1 MKILHTSDWH
11 IGKRLYDRDTENEHR
26 QFFDWLIETINQKK
40 VDLLLVSGDIFDIA
54 YPSNSSLQLYYR
66 TLTRIAN
73 SYCKHV
79 IITGGNHDSVSTM
92 NAPRQIL
99 EMLQMHVVG
108 GVTDD
113 LKDEIIEIRNENE
126 QTELVVCAVPFLRD
140 RDIRKSVPGET
151 IDEKNKQM
159 RDGIIAH
166 YQQLA
171 DEVNS
176 YHEQKIPIIAMG
188 HLFMA
193 GASTS
198 DSEREIYIG
207 NLEKLTN
214 TNFPDIF
221 DYVALGH
228 IHRPQKIGGSE
239 TIRYS
244 GSPIPLSFSERN
256 DTKEIVL
263 LDFQNNK
270 LQNIESLHVPEF
282 RKLMQ
287 IKGTL
292 EGIILKLEA
301 VAENDNTWYEIF
313 VQEQEY
319 DPTVIQRFEKFMDQ
333 KKQLEILHYRV
344 LFDSNQQSINDLYVD
359 APLLKDLKETEVFE
373 RLIESVKIDDK
384 NTIKEAFSELLLSMN
399 DS

>member
-11 IGKRLYDRDTENEHR
+11 IGKRLYDRDTENEHQ
-26 QFFDWLIETINQKK
+26 QFFDWMIETINQKK

-171 DEVNS
+171 NEVS
-176 YHEQKIPIIAMG
+176 LFHEQKIPIIAMG

-270 LQNIESLHVPEF
+270 LQNIESLHVPVF

-292 EGIILKLEA
+292 AKIILKLES
-301 VAENDNTWYEIF
+301 VAEDDNTWYEIF
-313 VQEQEY
+313 VQEKEY
-319 DPTVIQRFEKFMDQ
+319 DPTVIQRFERFMDE

-344 LFDSNQQSINDLYVD
+344 LFESNQQSINDLYVD